1 MSMRNNKQGKNMKVK
16 ATSYTGKQL
25 TYLGT
30 QARYGVIAT
39 DPKVI
44 PLGSKV
50 YIPYF
55 DKVFIAED
63 TGSADPQEIK
73 PNTTAMVDSIAQ
85 KAKEAAKTASE
96 ADLNTA
102 YTYIHDTY
110 TDFSSTMKLW
120 NK

>member
-63 TGSADPQEIK
+63 TGSAIK
-73 PNTTAMVDSIAQ
+73 GNKIDIYVNSHA
-85 KAKEAAKTASE
+85 EALAWGVRY
-96 ADLNTA
+96 LPVNVV
-102 YTYIHDTY
+102 
-110 TDFSSTMKLW
+110 
-120 NK
+120 NQ

>member
-1 MSMRNNKQGKNMKVK
+1 MRNNKQGKNMKVK

-63 TGSADPQEIK
+63 TGSAIK
-73 PNTTAMVDSIAQ
+73 GNKIDIWLPTY
-85 KAKEAAKTASE
+85 KEAMNWGIRNI
-96 ADLNTA
+96 DIIILDN
-102 YTYIHDTY
+102 
-110 TDFSSTMKLW
+110 
-120 NK
+120 